1 MLRCPGR
8 ALRPHRDTNPS
19 RQDEHPSALRGTSLC
34 AQPWALL
41 WGTRTGRWVVRQGQ
55 RAEATAL
62 LQPITAIGRWVVG
75 KSRRSFRQGRS
86 SHGRL

>member
-8 ALRPHRDTNPS
+8 ALRPPRDTNPS
-19 RQDEHPSALRGTSLC
+19 CQGKHPSTLRGTSLC
-34 AQPWALL
+34 ARPWALL

-55 RAEATAL
+55 RAEAMAL
-62 LQPITAIGRWVVG
+62 LQPITAAGCWVVG